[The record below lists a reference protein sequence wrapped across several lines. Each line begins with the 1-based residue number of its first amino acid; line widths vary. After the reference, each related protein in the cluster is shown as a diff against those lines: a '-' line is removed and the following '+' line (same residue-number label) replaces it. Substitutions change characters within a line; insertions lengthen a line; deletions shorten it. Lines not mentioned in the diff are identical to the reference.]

1 VVSRAIFQH
10 LEATES
16 DPTTATVYLDLS
28 PLEPERLRQRF
39 PNIIERCQGWGID
52 IFQEQMKIPVA
63 PAAHYWM
70 GGIRTDLDCRT
81 SIPGLYA
88 IGETSSTG
96 VHGANRLASN
106 SLLEC
111 IVFAAQLAHLD
122 LPPVS
127 RQLLPLPQMT
137 WDSDWSSD
145 WPVIQH
151 LRQSLPVL
159 MWRYAGICRTQSGLE
174 TAIAQVEQWRRIF
187 NQLPSSQSLTT
198 VLPGQTVQLPEK
210 IGETHLRTWS
220 ETRNLLDVAYLILKS
235 ALFRQESRGGHYRLD
250 YPDPLPEWQV
260 HTLVT
265 GDCWERGAIS

>member
-1 VVSRAIFQH
+1 
-10 LEATES
+10 
-16 DPTTATVYLDLS
+16 
-28 PLEPERLRQRF
+28 
-39 PNIIERCQGWGID
+39 
-52 IFQEQMKIPVA
+52 
-63 PAAHYWM
+63 M

-122 LPPVS
+122 LPAVS
-127 RQLLPLPQMT
+127 RQSPPLAQIT
-137 WDSDWSSD
+137 WDADWFSDWQT
-145 WPVIQH
+145 IEH

-198 VLPGQTVQLPEK
+198 VLPGQTVQLSEK